1 MTACRDSA
9 ALPLDAGTGVKR
21 AMGRV
26 IVSLSLAV
34 ALWSGCAIT
43 GRGPEEYRRDGVQ
56 YGVTAGTFRGRWWN
70 YYERGRSFQDGG
82 FYAEAERDFRKAI
95 EHRARDQRWARTYG
109 LHFAPEYF
117 PQRELG
123 ITLYYK
129 NEIDEAVRLL
139 ETSVEQEHSARAAY
153 YLNEARAA
161 QVKASARD
169 VSPPSIE
176 IIGPTSGAVAA
187 SRRVDAVL
195 RVYDDTFVRGVSVN
209 GEPVMLDVVMPE
221 AQLSHTLMLE
231 PGENTVVA
239 QAVDI
244 VGNSTETRITLRT
257 DVDGPVVSFESP
269 IVAPGTV
276 RGEVFDPAGVESL
289 RIDGVEADL
298 EPSAGAAQTFAVNVE
313 RIELGQP
320 LLFACADA
328 LGNETR
334 GPVPIDT
341 LRVSALDDVIVPVS
355 GVRTITFGNGLEAQE
370 LGGRIL
376 AITRVAQAPPD
387 NGPVITLLNVEDG
400 QKFLKDEV
408 IVSVQVS
415 SPSPLSE
422 LRINDRAVDTLLP
435 GRLTQIVSRRVPLAA
450 EGENALVVRVRDT
463 AGHEAETRATL
474 LRELTAVEQIDNR
487 LSVAILGNVWDGSV
501 RPEPSETE
509 FVLTALSRRLYEGGR
524 FDLLSRDAL
533 PRVLEEQELAAAI
546 SGGGIAPLRAVVP
559 AELLVIGRA
568 RRSAD
573 SLELI
578 LQGVDPGTSQ
588 ILAYADVAGPVAGEG
603 DLQRL
608 IDDLA
613 QLFEQAF
620 PRIQGSVVD
629 VRSPTRCYTS
639 LTQADRVR
647 RAMRCLVFRKGAP
660 IVHPRTGEVLGVPT
674 EIVAEGRFED
684 VQTRLSS
691 LELTSAGAEGAEQVA
706 VDDFVITK

>member
-1 MTACRDSA
+1 MARHFTTTLGVM
-9 ALPLDAGTGVKR
+9 ALL
-21 AMGRV
+21 
-26 IVSLSLAV
+26 V
-34 ALWSGCAIT
+34 ALSSGCAIT

-56 YGVTAGTFRGRWWN
+56 YGVTEGNFRGRWWN
-70 YYERGRSFQDGG
+70 YYERGRSYQDGG
-82 FYAEAERDFRKAI
+82 FYAEAERDFRMAI
-95 EHRARDQRWARTYG
+95 DHRAEDQRWARTYG

-123 ITLYYK
+123 ITLFYK
-129 NEIDEAVRLL
+129 NELDEAVRLL
-139 ETSVEQEHSARAAY
+139 ETSLEQEHSARAAY

-161 QVKASARD
+161 QVKALARD
-169 VSPPSIE
+169 VSPPGIE
-176 IIGPTSGAVAA
+176 FAGPAIETAA
-187 SRRVDAVL
+187 AARRVEVVL
-195 RVYDDTFVRGVSVN
+195 HVHDDTFVRSVILN
-209 GEPVMLDVVMPE
+209 GESVPLDVAMPE
-221 AQLSHTLMLE
+221 VQLSHALLLE
-231 PGENTVVA
+231 PGENTIVA
-239 QAVDI
+239 RAVDI
-244 VGNSTETRITLRT
+244 VGNSTETRIVLRA
-257 DVDGPVVSFESP
+257 DVDGPIVSFEQP
-269 IVAPGTV
+269 LAVPGTV
-276 RGEVFDPAGVESL
+276 RGEVFDPAGVQSL

-298 EPSAGAAQTFAVNVE
+298 EPSRGAAQTFAVAVDG
-313 RIELGQP
+313 IDPGQP
-320 LLFACADA
+320 LLFTCADA

-334 GPVPIDT
+334 GPLPIDT
-341 LRVSALDDVIVPVS
+341 LRVSNLRDVLVPAS
-355 GVRTITFGNGLEAQE
+355 GVRTITFGNGLEAQA

-376 AITRVAQAPPD
+376 AITRVAQAQPD
-387 NGPVITLLNVEDG
+387 GGPVITLLNIEDG

-422 LRINDRAVDTLLP
+422 LRINDRGVDTLLP
-435 GRLTQIVSRRVPLAA
+435 GRLTQIVSRRVPLTA
-450 EGENALVVRVRDT
+450 EGENALVIHVRDA

-487 LSVAILGNVWDGSV
+487 LSVAMLGNVWEGSV
-501 RPEPSETE
+501 RPEASETE
-509 FVLTALSRRLYEGGR
+509 FVLNALSRRLYEGGR

-588 ILAYADVAGPVAGEG
+588 IMAYADVAGPVAGEG

-613 QLFEQAF
+613 LLFEQAF

-629 VRSPTRCYTS
+629 VRSPTRCFTS
-639 LTQADRVR
+639 LAQADRVR

-660 IVHPRTGEVLGVPT
+660 IVHPRTGEVLGAPT

-684 VQTRLSS
+684 VQARLSS
-691 LELTSAGAEGAEQVA
+691 LELIPSDAEGAEQVT